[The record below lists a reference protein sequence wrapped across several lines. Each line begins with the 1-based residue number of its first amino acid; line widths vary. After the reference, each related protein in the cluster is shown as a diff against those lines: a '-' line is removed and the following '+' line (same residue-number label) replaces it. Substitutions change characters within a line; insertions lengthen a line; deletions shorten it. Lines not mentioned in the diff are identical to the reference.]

1 MHVCFCINIVY
12 MTNKPNKCTKGT
24 TVSGRKDEKNTL
36 NPTFSNK
43 MLVCIVIMLTFAK
56 QNNILSNKL

>member
-1 MHVCFCINIVY
+1 MYVCFCINIVY

-24 TVSGRKDEKNTL
+24 TVSGRKDEKTHL
-36 NPTFSNK
+36 TQLFSNK